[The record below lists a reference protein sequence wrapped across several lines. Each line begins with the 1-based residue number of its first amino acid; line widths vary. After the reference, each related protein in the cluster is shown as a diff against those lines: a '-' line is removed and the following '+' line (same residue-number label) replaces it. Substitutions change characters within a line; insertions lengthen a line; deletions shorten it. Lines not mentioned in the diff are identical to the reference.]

1 MSPKANQNL
10 RLASV
15 SVFVGVGVVFA
26 VLGAIMMLV
35 AVCLII
41 GAHIVSDTFTLLSAL

>member
-15 SVFVGVGVVFA
+15 SVFVAVGVVFA
-26 VLGAIMMLV
+26 VLGAIMVLV
-35 AVCLII
+35 AICLII
-41 GAHIVSDTFTLLSAL
+41 GAQNVSETFTLLSAL